1 MTFSPM
7 EYKALGTYTLLITLS
22 DGYALPSQFQMGLT
36 IDDPLTS
43 KKTKGGKGLKE
54 ETNFSDDGIQ

>member
-1 MTFSPM
+1 M
-7 EYKALGTYTLLITLS
+7 EFKALGTYSLLITLS

-43 KKTKGGKGLKE
+43 KRTKGGKGLKD
-54 ETNFSDDGIQ
+54 ETNFSGDSIQ

>member
-1 MTFSPM
+1 M
-7 EYKALGTYTLLITLS
+7 EYKVIGTYTLLITLS
-22 DGYALPSQFQMGLT
+22 DGYAIPSQFLMRLN

-54 ETNFSDDGIQ
+54 EMNFTDDGVQ